1 MMSSKKVLSLSALV
15 AAALAVAGCGSF
27 SLNNKGPDYRSA
39 SNQPAR
45 SLEVPP
51 DLTSPTTEDRFVIP
65 ANRGSTTFS
74 TYSRERNATPVARD
88 AGVLPK
94 VDKAEVMR
102 SGDQR
107 WLVVNMP
114 ADRLWPLLKEFW
126 TENGF
131 VLKRDMPEVGVME
144 TDWAEN
150 RAKIP
155 LDPIRRVIGKAFDG
169 MYSTSELD
177 RFRTRIE
184 KGTAPGTTEVYIS
197 HRGVGEIFTNEYQ
210 DRTVW
215 QPRPTDRGL
224 EAEFLNRLLVKLG
237 FDERAANQTLA
248 NASAPSAPAAAE
260 LNPAGNGS
268 LMVKETFDRA
278 WRRVGLALDRVGFT
292 VEDRDRAKG
301 TYFVRY
307 IDPEADVRPNA
318 DKGFLSKL
326 AFWRKDTPDDQKP
339 QYRVRVVEAGG
350 ASQVTVLNG
359 KGEPET
365 SPTGK
370 RILNLLLDQL
380 K

>member
-1 MMSSKKVLSLSALV
+1 MMSSKKVLSLASLV
-15 AAALAVAGCGSF
+15 AAALAVSGCGSF
-27 SLNNKGPDYRSA
+27 SLNTKGADYRSA
-39 SNQPAR
+39 SAQPAR

-51 DLTSPTTEDRFVIP
+51 DLTSPTAEDRFVIP

-74 TYSRERNATPVARD
+74 TYNRERSAQPIARD

-94 VDKAEVMR
+94 IEKASVVR

-107 WLVVNMP
+107 WLVVNLP
-114 ADRLWPLLKEFW
+114 ADRLWPVLKEFW

-131 VLKRDMPEVGVME
+131 VLKREMPEVGVME

-155 LDPIRRVIGKAFDG
+155 LDPVRRVIGRAFDG
-169 MYSTSELD
+169 IYSTSELD
-177 RFRTRIE
+177 KFRTRIE
-184 KGTAPGTTEVYIS
+184 KGAADGTTEVFIS
-197 HRGVGEIFTNEYQ
+197 HRGIGEIFTSEYKDQ
-210 DRTVW
+210 TVW
-215 QPRPTDRGL
+215 QPRPTDRDL

-237 FDERAANQTLA
+237 FDEKTATQTVA
-248 NASAPSAPAAAE
+248 GAQPASAEAAAV
-260 LNPAGNGS
+260 LNSAGNGS
-268 LMVKETFDRA
+268 LTVKETFDRA

-307 IDPEADVRPNA
+307 IDPEADGKKSEKSFFA
-318 DKGFLSKL
+318 KL

-339 QYRVRVVEAGG
+339 QYRVVVVESGG
-350 ASQVTVLNG
+350 ASQVTVQNA

-370 RILNLLLDQL
+370 RILALLLDQL